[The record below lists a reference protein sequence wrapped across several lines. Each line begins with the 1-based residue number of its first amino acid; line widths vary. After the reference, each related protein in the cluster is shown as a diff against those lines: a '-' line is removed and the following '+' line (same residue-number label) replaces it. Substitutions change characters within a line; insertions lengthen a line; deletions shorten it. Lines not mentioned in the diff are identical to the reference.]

1 MMVDAC
7 VICLCVI
14 LRGFWGCRGRV
25 VGGVCETIS
34 ERKQTVKENRWVGRK
49 KDGEV
54 GIQLERD
61 RRQERAKNNEG
72 GRER

>member
-1 MMVDAC
+1 M
-7 VICLCVI
+7 
-14 LRGFWGCRGRV
+14 
-25 VGGVCETIS
+25 GGVCETIS